1 MAIIDLE
8 KEGVLDASLAA
19 SFYAKYDPKEVLG
32 TGASSTVRRCICKD
46 TKEEFAVKIL
56 DLNSGYD
63 TSEVLKL
70 ECLREVS
77 VLKQIA
83 GHSNII
89 KLQDMYEG
97 EAYVFMVFELCKGGE
112 LFDYLT
118 KMVTLSEKRT
128 RMIMRQLIDA
138 VSFVHSKGIVHRDL
152 KPENILLD
160 ADMNVKL
167 TDFGFAV
174 FLTDKEELQETRGT
188 PGYLAPEVLRC
199 GYYEGQPP
207 YGQAVDIWACGVIM
221 YTLLVGFPPFW
232 NRKEYLM
239 LRQIMTGVYAFPSPE
254 WDEIS
259 DVAKDMIRCMLV
271 VDPEARI
278 KPAEALNHEF
288 FTQSITVHDNLK
300 SNGRIRFRASFIAIS
315 FIRCLREL
323 KACSTCLSINKL
335 TTDPYS
341 NKRLRKL
348 IDVLAF
354 DVYSHWIKRG
364 DDQNRAALYE
374 NRPRSVLVTQ
384 TSESDT
390 LDREDTLENTGED
403 LEYISD
409 HYGDV
414 FEENIRL
421 NSRRL

>member
-1 MAIIDLE
+1 MGFLPNIS
-8 KEGVLDASLAA
+8 EGRYYLPDSLMSRVPFALQAA
-19 SFYAKYDPKEVLG
+19 
-32 TGASSTVRRCICKD
+32 
-46 TKEEFAVKIL
+46 
-56 DLNSGYD
+56 
-63 TSEVLKL
+63 
-70 ECLREVS
+70 
-77 VLKQIA
+77 
-83 GHSNII
+83 
-89 KLQDMYEG
+89 
-97 EAYVFMVFELCKGGE
+97 
-112 LFDYLT
+112 
-118 KMVTLSEKRT
+118 
-128 RMIMRQLIDA
+128 
-138 VSFVHSKGIVHRDL
+138 
-152 KPENILLD
+152 
-160 ADMNVKL
+160 
-167 TDFGFAV
+167 
-174 FLTDKEELQETRGT
+174 
-188 PGYLAPEVLRC
+188 
-199 GYYEGQPP
+199 
-207 YGQAVDIWACGVIM
+207 
-221 YTLLVGFPPFW
+221 
-232 NRKEYLM
+232 
-239 LRQIMTGVYAFPSPE
+239 
-254 WDEIS
+254 
-259 DVAKDMIRCMLV
+259 
-271 VDPEARI
+271 
-278 KPAEALNHEF
+278 
-288 FTQSITVHDNLK
+288 
-300 SNGRIRFRASFIAIS
+300 FIAIS